1 MSLKTLLTPHRRSM
15 LPFYFIVVAVI
26 AFAGLQRVHT
36 WYSDSVSDSSQAD
49 CNAVCGKFEQCLA
62 EIYTSETLKP
72 FKFTIVAGCQNGCAK
87 QKKHL
92 ASCFQGSSTC
102 QEATMCIMGKLK

>member
-1 MSLKTLLTPHRRSM
+1 MNVKRFLTPHRRSM
-15 LPFYFIVVAVI
+15 LPFYLIVVAVVI
-26 AFAGLQRVHT
+26 FAGVQRAHT
-36 WYSDSVSDSSQAD
+36 YYTSSMDESTQAD

-62 EIYTSETLKP
+62 EIYPSEKLKP

-92 ASCFQGSSTC
+92 AACFQGNLSC
-102 QEATMCIMGKLK
+102 QDASMCIMGKLK